1 MSSLRE
7 HHFMY
12 EMRRVS
18 HTFQNEEIHSRHM
31 KEKLQKMQPEELKKK
46 APISLEDEP
55 LSITNI
61 VVRIW
66 NVTDAMLTIK

>member
-1 MSSLRE
+1 MLRE

-12 EMRRVS
+12 QRLEY
-18 HTFQNEEIHSRHM
+18 HTHLKNEEIHSRHM
-31 KEKLQKMQPEELKKK
+31 KEKVAKDATRKKK
-46 APISLEDEP
+46 KRPTISLEDEP

>member
-1 MSSLRE
+1 MLRE
-7 HHFMY
+7 HHLAY
-12 EMRRVS
+12 QRLEGEY
-18 HTFQNEEIHSRHM
+18 HAHLKNEEIHPRHM
-31 KEKLQKMQPEELKKK
+31 KEKVAKAATRKKK
-46 APISLEDEP
+46 KKTISLEDEP